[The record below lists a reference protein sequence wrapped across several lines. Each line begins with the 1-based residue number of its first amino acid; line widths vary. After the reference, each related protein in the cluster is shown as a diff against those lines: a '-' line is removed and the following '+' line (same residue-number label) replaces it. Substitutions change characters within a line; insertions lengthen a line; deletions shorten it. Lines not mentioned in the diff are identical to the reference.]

1 MTLHS
6 VTGWRDTNETL
17 SGYSSMQQGKE
28 KLFKSQQTLKNHSD
42 SFSSVPGTHHQ
53 QQQKKRIL
61 RKVKNQFQFC

>member
-42 SFSSVPGTHHQ
+42 SSSSVAGTH
-53 QQQKKRIL
+53 
-61 RKVKNQFQFC
+61 